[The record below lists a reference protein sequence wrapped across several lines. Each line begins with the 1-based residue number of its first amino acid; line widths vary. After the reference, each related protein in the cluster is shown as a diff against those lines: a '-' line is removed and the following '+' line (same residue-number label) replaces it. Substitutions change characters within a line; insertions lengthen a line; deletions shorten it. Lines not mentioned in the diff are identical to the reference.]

1 MTEIWKRLDKYPD
14 YEVSNLGRVCSF
26 KDNHGNDR
34 EEPFYLTLFKL
45 SKGYLGVDIKGTRK
59 VHRLVAEAFIPNPN
73 KLPQVNH
80 IDEDKTNNSVSNL
93 EWCTCKHNINHGT
106 GHSRSSITHMLNG
119 CKGKSI
125 SRYDLKGNL
134 LESFKSIS
142 EASRVTGIGR
152 AAIQL
157 AVSGKNKTSGG
168 FVWRYNSI

>member
-14 YEVSNLGRVCSF
+14 YEVSNLGRVRSF

-93 EWCTCKHNINHGT
+93 EWCTCKHNINHRT